1 MSANTEP
8 MSMGADPLNVL
19 RDEVKPLPRHVLAQ
33 IRRGKTQRTQI
44 LDGSMLPQHE
54 GLSPYALTHVKMA
67 FENEDDI
74 IRCARIL
81 QWSDERMRSRGHP
94 VIMWE
99 WKEAFREGMS
109 VEFAVGWY
117 SKEFYEANK
126 EAFKDK
132 NHAKY
137 YEKFGMVLAGI
148 RTRDEIFGAKRRA
161 TNTRKNPT

>member
-19 RDEVKPLPRHVLAQ
+19 RDDVKPLPGHVLTQ
-33 IRRGKTQRTQI
+33 IRKGKTQRTQI
-44 LDGSMLPQHE
+44 LDGSMLSQHE
-54 GLSPYALTHVKMA
+54 GLSPYALTHVKMS

-81 QWSDERMRSRGHP
+81 QWSDERMRSRSDP

-99 WKEAFREGMS
+99 WKKAFREGMT

-117 SKEFYEANK
+117 SKEFFEANK
-126 EAFKDK
+126 SAFKDK
-132 NHAKY
+132 NHAGY
-137 YEKFGMVLAGI
+137 YAKFGMALAGI
-148 RTRDEIFGAKRRA
+148 QTRDEILSSKR
-161 TNTRKNPT
+161 